1 MEKNH
6 FDLTKRNIGEL
17 VIKKI
22 NDFECKIQDQ
32 KGDVFNG
39 FILAITKKDEDKRI
53 CDISFQKSTNDNK
66 FPVRLSFRKI
76 DRNNFDKEID
86 ATRPVIIDFLK
97 GENGYREFWQMI
109 DFLYKSRELL
119 DIGDF
124 SELKIVSDK
133 QLVDSLSNPNLL
145 NQLQKNPELLKN
157 FKSNLLDLINKGAI
171 SDQDIN
177 NIAFRKEQLKTFKK
191 MLNENLI
198 EDKWQKFFKKNDWIF
213 GYGLDYKYIESS
225 NREVEIGYGKI
236 DFASFNKFT
245 VLIEIKTPQTPLLE
259 KAKKDE
265 KSPNRSDAWSLSNEL
280 VDAVSQILAYK
291 INWQIEAENRDNR
304 EKYGRG
310 FLTADPK
317 TILVIGKF
325 CDLSKDIK
333 ELKNNRIT
341 KETFEMFRRDSRNIE
356 IITFDEL
363 YERAFF
369 IVEGEK
375 VKQKTINIDEN
386 DDLTF

>member
-1 MEKNH
+1 
-6 FDLTKRNIGEL
+6 
-17 VIKKI
+17 
-22 NDFECKIQDQ
+22 
-32 KGDVFNG
+32 
-39 FILAITKKDEDKRI
+39 
-53 CDISFQKSTNDNK
+53 
-66 FPVRLSFRKI
+66 
-76 DRNNFDKEID
+76 
-86 ATRPVIIDFLK
+86 
-97 GENGYREFWQMI
+97 
-109 DFLYKSRELL
+109 
-119 DIGDF
+119 
-124 SELKIVSDK
+124 
-133 QLVDSLSNPNLL
+133 
-145 NQLQKNPELLKN
+145 
-157 FKSNLLDLINKGAI
+157 
-171 SDQDIN
+171 
-177 NIAFRKEQLKTFKK
+177 

-304 EKYGRG
+304 EKYGSG

-363 YERAFF
+363 YERACF

-375 VKQKTINIDEN
+375 VKQKTIDIDEN
-386 DDLTF
+386 DDLIF